1 MKMALKRGDDAVQ
14 AKIQSYIHVVKKT
27 QKQFKK
33 ISKKSTAADEESC
46 KLIKLMSKARE
57 IGAIMLEFSL
67 QFLSKQIAI
76 PSLSKWSLVSKTFQK
91 RRVVCNE
98 EQLQELQLDIVDLER
113 RVDTLFRILI
123 RSRVYLLNALSL

>member
-1 MKMALKRGDDAVQ
+1 MALKGGDDAVQ
-14 AKIQSYIHVVKKT
+14 GKIQSYIHVVKKT
-27 QKQFKK
+27 QKQFKN

-57 IGAIMLEFSL
+57 IAAIMLEFLL
-67 QFLSKQIAI
+67 QLLSKQISI
-76 PSLSKWSLVSKTFQK
+76 TSLSKWSLVSKTFQK

-98 EQLQELQLDIVDLER
+98 EQLQELQLDIIDLER

-123 RSRVYLLNALSL
+123 QSRVYLLNALSL

>member
-1 MKMALKRGDDAVQ
+1 MKMALKGGDDAVQ
-14 AKIQSYIHVVKKT
+14 GKIQSYIHVVKKT
-27 QKQFKK
+27 QKQFKN

-57 IGAIMLEFSL
+57 IAAIMLEFLL
-67 QFLSKQIAI
+67 QLLSKQISI
-76 PSLSKWSLVSKTFQK
+76 TSLSKWSLVSKTFQK

-98 EQLQELQLDIVDLER
+98 EQLQELQLDIIDLER

-123 RSRVYLLNALSL
+123 QSRVYLLNALSL

>member
-1 MKMALKRGDDAVQ
+1 M
-14 AKIQSYIHVVKKT
+14 VKKT

-98 EQLQELQLDIVDLER
+98 EQLQELQLDIADLER